1 MKINLIKYSWLCC
14 LTLGAFS
21 AHASEEDFDFAVD
34 WYNGTSKTVYL
45 QIYNHHDGMYTCA
58 QDIVTLGHNGGH
70 NYWPD
75 TYVDAV
81 YGEISTNSSDIA
93 CVEPNDVGSGV
104 LVTKATIDSQEIVQ
118 QGDFETSYWS
128 TPVSG
133 KPGQFF
139 NVDEYNAPPP
149 EPPATITTVIFNWND
164 IEANSSQM
172 LSETISSLTKMLS
185 AKYSE
190 YEHMGSTISK
200 DDSDDKH
207 DISIKFHDT
216 SQDP

>member
-1 MKINLIKYSWLCC
+1 MKINLIKFSWLCC

-21 AHASEEDFDFAVD
+21 AHASEEDFDFAVG
-34 WYNGTSKTVYL
+34 WYNASSKTVYL

-58 QDIVTLGHNGGH
+58 EDIKSLVHNEGI

-81 YGEISTNSSDIA
+81 YGEISTKSSDIA
-93 CVEPNDVGSGV
+93 CVPPDNVASNA
-104 LVTKATIDSQEIVQ
+104 LITKATIDSQEIVQ
-118 QGDFETSYWS
+118 QGDFEASYW
-128 TPVSG
+128 TTQTAG
-133 KPGQFF
+133 KPAQFF
-139 NVDEYNAPPP
+139 NIDEYNAPPP

-185 AKYSE
+185 TKYSE
-190 YEHMGSTISK
+190 YEHMGTTISK
-200 DDSDDKH
+200 DDSDNNH
-207 DISIKFHDT
+207 DVAIKFHDT